1 MWTRLEHV
9 GLESTIAGETRA
21 KCKQT
26 STQYILKANPRQ
38 APRMRNSHL
47 AATHTDPR
55 PPPPTV
61 GRCSKQVAFL
71 SGELAVQTLLC
82 LDKLRVKDVTTRRH
96 DTTSRHDVTA
106 RDGTARWQTRSAVE
120 SLFPETPGLQY
131 KQTKESRPAHAENNP
146 SGERG
151 ARGRERTR
159 AAPFAGPERG
169 HFVAADRTRHAPS
182 QAINHRLTRPA
193 RCRSIRNTRGGVNT
207 ALRGS
212 LPNLFTG
219 GK

>member
-38 APRMRNSHL
+38 APRMRKSHL

-55 PPPPTV
+55 PPSPPTV

-120 SLFPETPGLQY
+120 SLFPATPGLQY
-131 KQTKESRPAHAENNP
+131 KQTKESRPAPPTPRTTPVENEARA
-146 SGERG
+146 GERE
-151 ARGRERTR
+151 REQR
-159 AAPFAGPERG
+159 
-169 HFVAADRTRHAPS
+169 PS
-182 QAINHRLTRPA
+182 QSRNEAVSSPQTEPDTLLRKL
-193 RCRSIRNTRGGVNT
+193 SI
-207 ALRGS
+207 
-212 LPNLFTG
+212 TG
-219 GK
+219 